1 MRTPEKYLE
10 LTFSSP
16 IAVCIEKFIAQQRA
30 VGFIYNTQAKNLRSF
45 DRFVATQNC
54 PPNTLA
60 KEIVNAW
67 IDSRPNEKINTQR
80 KRANLIKLLGQ
91 FMLKIGC
98 EAYIPPITVTRAI
111 PPNYIPHIYTDDELA
126 RFFTAADNLPRN
138 NQSCRSLAAP
148 VFFRILY
155 GCGLR
160 ESEARKLR
168 LCDVDLKNGV
178 LAIKDSKLGKSRT
191 IPMSPSLTE
200 RCRDYSEQIHKFSGK
215 DDYFFSP
222 KAGGMYSRGAFL
234 RMFMESLYR
243 AGIPYGG
250 KGAGP
255 RMHDFRHTFA
265 VHCLRNWAK
274 EGVDMTTAFPY
285 LSVYMGHCDLRSSQ
299 YYLRLTSELFPHI
312 TETLENELGG
322 IIPGRSG
329 SHENN

>member
-1 MRTPEKYLE
+1 MRTPEKYLK

-16 IAVCIEKFIAQQRA
+16 IADCIEKFIAQQRI
-30 VGFIYNTQAKNLRSF
+30 VGYIYNTQANDLKQF
-45 DRFVATQNC
+45 DRFIATQDC
-54 PPNTLA
+54 PLNTLP

-67 IDSRPNEKINTQR
+67 IGHRPNEKINTQR

-91 FMLKIGC
+91 FMLNIGC

-126 RFFTAADNLPRN
+126 RFFSAADRLPCN
-138 NQSCRSLAAP
+138 NSGNRSLAAP
-148 VFFRILY
+148 VFFRMLY

-168 LCDVDLKNGV
+168 LCDVDLDNGV

-191 IPMSPSLTE
+191 IPMASSLTQ
-200 RCRDYSEQIHKFSGK
+200 RCSDYMKQVHEASNN

-222 KAGGMYSRGAFL
+222 KAGGMYSRGAFH
-234 RMFMESLYR
+234 RMFMESLYL
-243 AGIPYGG
+243 AEIPYGG
-250 KGAGP
+250 KEAGP
-255 RMHDFRHTFA
+255 RMHDFRHTYA
-265 VHCLRNWAK
+265 VHCLRNWATG
-274 EGVDMTTAFPY
+274 GVDMTTAFPY

-312 TETLENELGG
+312 TQAIEKELGG
-322 IIPGRSG
+322 IIPEGRQFA
-329 SHENN
+329 